1 MALEYIFYA
10 KENGNYH
17 RLIKNKVQKDV
28 KNKNEQLGLRNF
40 SCDERNGNNAFQEMP
55 RFYSVLKKDYINE
68 HVTAANYEHK
78 QTTIE
83 DDIGIAI
90 D

>member
-1 MALEYIFYA
+1 
-10 KENGNYH
+10 
-17 RLIKNKVQKDV
+17 
-28 KNKNEQLGLRNF
+28 
-40 SCDERNGNNAFQEMP
+40 MP